1 MPLQFMGGLW
11 RFIFDRLM
19 MFFVTNMGERRGFED
34 EGSRFWWRIHLCKI
48 RRTWESQAFFQ
59 PHIINFLFFFD
70 LLFCCN

>member
-48 RRTWESQAFFQ
+48 RRTWESQ
-59 PHIINFLFFFD
+59 
-70 LLFCCN
+70 